1 MRASIRMQSKDL
13 CLRTDKIA
21 ARENAIAE
29 RENAVIANNAAFE
42 NTRALF
48 ANERTAFEAACAQL
62 VEASDQRLSEAHAE
76 LNSLKKQSA
85 KREKVFTKA
94 QAGFDQ
100 RGVIFENER
109 TAVEVACA
117 KLVDASDQRLTA
129 AHAEVNSLKKQSV
142 EQEQVLTKAHA
153 EFDKTKLWSDGV
165 TPLVLDAFVI
175 YLWVT
180 PLTDNILRITYH
192 DETPNF
198 MTACSA
204 LYATA
209 FFTFTAA
216 RSVTLK
222 SEEQSDEFVS
232 GMTIERDGYRIAMH
246 WLLFIVGSVHHTIW
260 TASHAHT
267 CDPPYLLLQLYRFLP
282 GSIVRAIPTVLLG
295 QSVAV
300 GMATFRTAIVLLFM
314 LVHETPSAFRGVGF
328 PGPIDFLHSLS
339 LFITISTFTAWVH
352 CQHQNHNNLRSIL
365 TASVVASACDSPLQ
379 LQDYASCHDSKDLS

>member
-1 MRASIRMQSKDL
+1 MQSKDL

-153 EFDKTKLWSDGV
+153 EFDKTSARFQDEHTDFKQGV
-165 TPLVLDAFVI
+165 KQT
-175 YLWVT
+175 
-180 PLTDNILRITYH
+180 
-192 DETPNF
+192 E
-198 MTACSA
+198 
-204 LYATA
+204 
-209 FFTFTAA
+209 
-216 RSVTLK
+216 
-222 SEEQSDEFVS
+222 
-232 GMTIERDGYRIAMH
+232 
-246 WLLFIVGSVHHTIW
+246 
-260 TASHAHT
+260 ASHKTRIDTLEKELKFTSTA
-267 CDPPYLLLQLYRFLP
+267 LLESKRQVQISSTRSCALEDQNACLEEK
-282 GSIVRAIPTVLLG
+282 IKA
-295 QSVAV
+295 
-300 GMATFRTAIVLLFM
+300 RTSRDEESMKAAIVQEVMNELLNAA
-314 LVHETPSAFRGVGF
+314 V
-328 PGPIDFLHSLS
+328 
-339 LFITISTFTAWVH
+339 
-352 CQHQNHNNLRSIL
+352 
-365 TASVVASACDSPLQ
+365 
-379 LQDYASCHDSKDLS
+379 